1 MKLEN
6 SFLHAP
12 GVGEKTE
19 KKLWKDG
26 VRHWDDFSRNSVL
39 GSKKQEKVEKFL
51 ETARK
56 NLEVGNTKFFAKKL
70 PNKEIWR
77 LYRNFSDAA
86 TFFDIETT
94 GLDQR
99 KNKVTT
105 VSVYRDGKS
114 RTYVRGEDLTAENL
128 RQEFFDSKIMVSFNG
143 KRFDQP
149 FLEHNFDLN
158 VETPHLDLMYACKRI
173 GYTGGLKAIE
183 KELGIDRDLEDID
196 GREAVRLWKRY
207 EKEGDEEALRKLIR
221 YNRYDA
227 ENLEQLLKLAHERL
241 TERFYRKY
249 VE

>member
-12 GVGEKTE
+12 GIGEKTE
-19 KKLWKDG
+19 QKLWKDG
-26 VRHWDDFSRNSVL
+26 VRHWDDFSHNSVL
-39 GSKKQEKVEKFL
+39 GSTKHQKVESFL
-51 ETARK
+51 QTARK

-77 LYRNFSDAA
+77 LYRNFSDKA

-94 GLDQR
+94 GLDQQR
-99 KNKVTT
+99 NKVTT
-105 VSVYRDGKS
+105 VSVYRNGES
-114 RTYVRGEDLTAENL
+114 RTYVRGQDLTAENL
-128 RQEFFDSKIMVSFNG
+128 RQEFFDSKIVVSFNG

-158 VETPHLDLMYACKRI
+158 METPHLDLMYACKRI
-173 GYTGGLKAIE
+173 GYSGGLKTIE
-183 KELGIDRDLEDID
+183 KELGIDRELEDID

-207 EKEGDEEALRKLIR
+207 ENEGDEDALRKLVR

-227 ENLEQLLKLAHERL
+227 ENLEQLLKVAHERL
-241 TERFYRKY
+241 SERFYRKY
-249 VE
+249 LE